1 MSFVHCPSC
10 SRAYDLRRGASCPRC
25 VASLAPR
32 EQAAGPPPREQAAGP
47 SPREHPPGGLAAG
60 APRAPA
66 PAATDELPLEERI
79 VAMVAELARV
89 VEQASSAELV
99 AAQRLLAE
107 RKLPGL
113 GAGRLL
119 GLPER
124 AAEAVAHGLG
134 KVSAQ
139 VTRVI
144 ERPRQSATRLLRG
157 LRSVLG
163 AL

>member
-25 VASLAPR
+25 AASAK
-32 EQAAGPPPREQAAGP
+32 P
-47 SPREHPPGGLAAG
+47 SQPAQLEHTTAG
-60 APRAPA
+60 AVSAPEAPVGVADPRL
-66 PAATDELPLEERI
+66 ATADLPLEERI

-89 VEQASSAELV
+89 VEQASTAELA
-99 AAQRLLAE
+99 AAQRLLSE
-107 RKLPGL
+107 RRLPGL

-124 AAEAVAHGLG
+124 AAEALHHHLG
-134 KVSAQ
+134 KVTAQ

-144 ERPRQSATRLLRG
+144 ERPRRSATRLMRG
-157 LRSVLG
+157 LRSALG
-163 AL
+163 AP

>member
-1 MSFVHCPSC
+1 M
-10 SRAYDLRRGASCPRC
+10 
-25 VASLAPR
+25 
-32 EQAAGPPPREQAAGP
+32 
-47 SPREHPPGGLAAG
+47 
-60 APRAPA
+60 
-66 PAATDELPLEERI
+66 
-79 VAMVAELARV
+79 AMVAELAAV
-89 VEQASSAELV
+89 VEQASTAELA

-124 AAEAVAHGLG
+124 AAEAVAQRLG

-144 ERPRQSATRLLRG
+144 EGPRRSASRLVRG
-157 LRSVLG
+157 LRSALG
-163 AL
+163 AP

>member
-25 VASLAPR
+25 AVSAQPSPPVERAVAQVSLAAEP
-32 EQAAGPPPREQAAGP
+32 AHTAGI
-47 SPREHPPGGLAAG
+47 
-60 APRAPA
+60 
-66 PAATDELPLEERI
+66 PLEERI

-89 VEQASSAELV
+89 VEQASTAELA
-99 AAQRLLAE
+99 AAQRLLSE

-124 AAEAVAHGLG
+124 AAEALQHHLG
-134 KVSAQ
+134 KVTAQ

-144 ERPRQSATRLLRG
+144 ERPRKSATRLMRG
-157 LRSVLG
+157 LRSALG
-163 AL
+163 AP